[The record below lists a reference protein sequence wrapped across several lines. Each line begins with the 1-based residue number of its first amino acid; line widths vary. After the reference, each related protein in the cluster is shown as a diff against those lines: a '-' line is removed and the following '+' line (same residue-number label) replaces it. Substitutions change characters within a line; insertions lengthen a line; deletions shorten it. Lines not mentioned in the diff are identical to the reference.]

1 MPMYSV
7 YSLKCSSQYVNR
19 ASGQIIL
26 FFLSDGVAGGSKNT
40 MFSLIKIRYILL
52 FIYHTHV

>member
-1 MPMYSV
+1 MYSV

-26 FFLSDGVAGGSKNT
+26 FFLSDGVAGASKNT